1 MRILLYLGLG
11 YLLYATLLWVVQRR
25 VVFPGVARGSGP
37 PPSTLMDGVERV
49 WFPHDD
55 GRVEGWYLPPHTED
69 GDPWAGPRPAAVFFH
84 GNGEL
89 IDDWVGLLRPFPE
102 ALEMGVLLV
111 EYPGYGRSTGSP
123 TQERIMEVARGAWD
137 WLGDRREVD
146 ASRRIAVGRSL
157 GGGVAAALT
166 RDREVSA
173 LVLQSTF
180 TSVADLARERFFVPG
195 MLVRDP
201 FRTLEAVRGY
211 EGPVLVVH
219 GREDRVVPFRHG
231 QRLADASR
239 RGRLHPRDCGH
250 NDCPVP
256 GGDYWRM
263 LEDFLRNEGVLPAPP
278 PVGFRRDG
286 S

>member
-11 YLLYATLLWVVQRR
+11 YLLYATLLWAVQRR

-37 PPSTLMDGVERV
+37 PPSTLLDGVERV
-49 WFPHDD
+49 RFPHDD
-55 GRVEGWYLPPHTED
+55 GRVEGWYLPPRVED
-69 GDPWAGPRPAAVFFH
+69 EDPCVGPRPAAVFFH

-102 ALEMGVLLV
+102 LLGMGVLLV

-123 TQERIMEVARGAWD
+123 TQDRIMEVAQEAWD
-137 WLGDRREVD
+137 WLGERPDVD

-157 GGGVAAALT
+157 GGGVAAVLT
-166 RDREVSA
+166 RHREVPA

-195 MLVRDP
+195 ILVRDP
-201 FRTLEAVRGY
+201 FRALDAVRDY
-211 EGPVLVVH
+211 DGPVLVVH
-219 GREDRVVPFRHG
+219 GRDDRVVPFDHG
-231 QRLADASR
+231 RRLADASPR
-239 RGRLHPRDCGH
+239 ARLHPRPCGH

-256 GGDYWRM
+256 GDDYWRA
-263 LEDFLRNEGVLPAPP
+263 LEDFLRTEGVLPAPP
-278 PVGFRRDG
+278 VGSVRDG
-286 S
+286 P

>member
-25 VVFPGVARGSGP
+25 VIFPGVARGSGP
-37 PPSTLMDGVERV
+37 PPSTLLDGVERV
-49 WFPHDD
+49 WFSHDD
-55 GRVEGWYLPPHTED
+55 GRVEGWYMPPQAED
-69 GDPWAGPRPAAVFFH
+69 EAPWAGARPAAVFFH

-102 ALEMGVLLV
+102 ALGMGVLLV

-123 TQERIMEVARGAWD
+123 TQERIMEVALEAWD
-137 WLGDRREVD
+137 WLGERPEVD

-157 GGGVAAALT
+157 GGGVAALLT
-166 RDREVSA
+166 RHREVSA

-180 TSVADLARERFFVPG
+180 TSVPDLAREQFFVPG

-201 FRTLEAVRGY
+201 FQALDAVRDY
-211 EGPVLVVH
+211 DGPVLVVH
-219 GREDRVVPFRHG
+219 GRDDRVVPFDHG
-231 QRLADASR
+231 RRLADASPR
-239 RGRLHPRDCGH
+239 ARLHPRACGH

-256 GGDYWRM
+256 GGDYWRA
-263 LEDFLRNEGVLPAPP
+263 LEDFLRNEGVLPVP
-278 PVGFRRDG
+278 PVGSARDG
-286 S
+286 P

>member
-25 VVFPGVARGSGP
+25 VIFPGVARGSDP
-37 PPSTLMDGVERV
+37 PPSTLLDGVERV
-49 WFPHDD
+49 WFLHDE
-55 GRVEGWYLPPHTED
+55 GRVEGWYMPPHPEA
-69 GDPWAGPRPAAVFFH
+69 GDPWAGARPAAVFFH

-102 ALEMGVLLV
+102 ALGMGVLLV

-123 TQERIMEVARGAWD
+123 TQERIMEVALEAWD
-137 WLGDRREVD
+137 WLGERPEVD

-157 GGGVAAALT
+157 GGGVAALLT
-166 RDREVSA
+166 RHREVSA

-180 TSVADLARERFFVPG
+180 TSVPDLAREQFFVPG

-201 FRTLEAVRGY
+201 FQALDAVRDY
-211 EGPVLVVH
+211 DGPVLVVH
-219 GREDRVVPFRHG
+219 GRDDRVVPFDHG
-231 QRLADASR
+231 RRLADASPR
-239 RGRLHPRDCGH
+239 ARLHPRACGH

-256 GGDYWRM
+256 GGDYWRA
-263 LEDFLRNEGVLPAPP
+263 LEDFLRNEGVLPVP
-278 PVGFRRDG
+278 PVGSARDG
-286 S
+286 P